1 MEGGPAQGAPIL
13 AMSGVVDAQG
23 RVRAAGGVVL
33 RDGAV
38 LVVHRPRYDD
48 WSFPKGKADHEGES
62 DEDTALREVLEETGL
77 RCELGKPLPAVS
89 YTDHHGR
96 PKIVRYWCMRPAG
109 GAFRPADEV
118 DEIRWLPA
126 SEARS
131 LLTYDHDR
139 ALVDAIGDCAD
150 A

>member
-1 MEGGPAQGAPIL
+1 
-13 AMSGVVDAQG
+13 MSGVVDSRG
-23 RVRAAGGVVL
+23 RIRAAGGVVL

-48 WSFPKGKADHEGES
+48 WSFPKGKADHDGEP

-77 RCELGKPLPAVS
+77 HCALGKPLPTLT

-96 PKIVRYWCMRPAG
+96 SKIVRYWCMRVEG
-109 GAFRPADEV
+109 GAFEPADEV
-118 DEIRWLPA
+118 DEIRWLPPE
-126 SEARS
+126 EARR

-139 ALVDAIGDCAD
+139 ALVDALEECAD

>member
-1 MEGGPAQGAPIL
+1 MEGGPAEGAPIL

-62 DEDTALREVLEETGL
+62 DEDSALREVREETGL
-77 RCELGKPLPAVS
+77 RCELGRPLPAVS

-96 PKIVRYWCMRPAG
+96 PKIVRYWCMRAAG

-118 DEIRWLPA
+118 DEIRWLPP